1 MPKVSVNKGVKFYI
15 KIPNG
20 CRENGEKL

>member
-1 MPKVSVNKGVKFYI
+1 MKFYI

-20 CRENGEKL
+20 CRENCKGL